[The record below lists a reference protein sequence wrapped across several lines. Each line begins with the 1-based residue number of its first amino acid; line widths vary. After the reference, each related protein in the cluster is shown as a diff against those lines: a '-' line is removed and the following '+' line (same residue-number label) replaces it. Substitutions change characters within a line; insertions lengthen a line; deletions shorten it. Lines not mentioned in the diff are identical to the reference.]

1 MGVIIGMDPHKRSA
15 TIEVIDQTG
24 RVLQVGRF
32 DTDHAGYAAMLA
44 AGRAHATT
52 AERVWAVEGC
62 NGIGRHVAH
71 RLVHDGEQVVDVP
84 PKLSAQVRIF
94 ATGNGRKTDP
104 VDAHSVALAALYA
117 PAEPG
122 LRPVLVEDDLLVMG
136 MMVDRRDEL
145 GRARTQTINRLHR
158 LLLELIPGGAKQFL
172 SARQARALVATVKP
186 RDLVGKTRR
195 RFVVELIGE
204 LEGIDRKIKAAE
216 KELTALVIERGSTL
230 LELTGI
236 GPTGAARLLADVGD
250 IHRFRDKD
258 RFASWNGTA
267 PLDASS
273 GAQQRHRLSRAGNRR
288 INRTLH
294 IMAVVQLRNPTPGR
308 EFYDTRKAG
317 GTPSLMA
324 MRSLK
329 RRLSNVVYARM
340 VADQNR
346 RDQQQLELPGTGP
359 GGHRGHDSDS
369 SATGSHPH
377 TGSSDKP
384 LPEPATSQRR
394 TPDPAMS

>member
-15 TIEVIDQTG
+15 TIEVIDEGG
-24 RVLQVGRF
+24 RPLVVGRF
-32 DTDHAGYAAMLA
+32 GTDKAGYAELLA
-44 AGRAHATT
+44 AGRRHPD
-52 AERVWAVEGC
+52 RVWAVEGC
-62 NGIGRHVAH
+62 NGIGKHIAH
-71 RLVHDGEQVVDVP
+71 RLVHDGEVVLDVP
-84 PKLSAQVRIF
+84 PKLSAQVRVF

-104 VDAHSVALAALYA
+104 VDARSVALAALYTSA
-117 PAEPG
+117 NPG
-122 LRPVLVEDDLLVMG
+122 LRRVKVDDDLVVMG
-136 MMVDRRDEL
+136 LLVDRRDEL
-145 GRARTQTINRLHR
+145 GRARTQTLNRLHR
-158 LLLELIPGGAKQFL
+158 LLLELFPGGAKQFL
-172 SARQARALVATVKP
+172 SAPQARALIATTRP

-195 RFVVELIGE
+195 RLAVELVTE
-204 LEGIDRKIKAAE
+204 LETIDKKIKTAE
-216 KELTALVIERGSTL
+216 KDLAALVTERGSTL
-230 LELTGI
+230 MELTGI

-294 IMAVVQLRNPTPGR
+294 IMAVVQLRHPTPGR
-308 EFYDTRKAG
+308 DFYDARKAG

-324 MRSLK
+324 MRALK

-346 RDQQQLELPGTGP
+346 RDQAPMTGP
-359 GGHRGHDSDS
+359 GGHQGNGSDS
-369 SATGSHPH
+369 SVAGSQPY

-384 LPEPATSQRR
+384 LPGPVTSQRR
-394 TPDPAMS
+394 TLVLAVS

>member
-15 TIEVIDQTG
+15 TIEVIDEVG
-24 RVLQVGRF
+24 RMVAVGRF
-32 DTDHAGYAAMLA
+32 GTDRAGYAELLA
-44 AGRAHATT
+44 AAREHRD
-52 AERVWAVEGC
+52 RVWAVEGC
-62 NGIGRHVAH
+62 NGIGRHIAH
-71 RLVHDGEQVVDVP
+71 RLVHDGETVLDVP
-84 PKLSAQVRIF
+84 AKLSAQVRVF

-122 LRPVLVEDDLLVMG
+122 LRRVEVDGDLVVMG
-136 MMVDRRDEL
+136 LLVDRRDEL
-145 GRARTQTINRLHR
+145 GRARTQTLNRLHR
-158 LLLELIPGGAKQFL
+158 LLLELFPGGAKRFL
-172 SARQARALVATVKP
+172 SAPQARALIATTKP
-186 RDLVGKTRR
+186 RDLAGKTRR
-195 RFVVELIGE
+195 RIVVELIGE
-204 LEGIDRKIKAAE
+204 LEAIDRKIKTAE
-216 KELTALVIERGSTL
+216 KDLAALVTDRGSTL
-230 LELTGI
+230 MDLTGI
-236 GPTGAARLLADVGD
+236 GPTGAARLLADVRD

-273 GAQQRHRLSRAGNRR
+273 GNQQRHRLSRAGNRR

-308 EFYDTRKAG
+308 DFYRAKKAG

-340 VADQNR
+340 IADQNS
-346 RDQQQLELPGTGP
+346 RDQSRVTGP
-359 GGHRGHDSDS
+359 GGQRGNDSDS
-369 SATGSHPH
+369 SATGSQPH
-377 TGSSDKP
+377 TGTSDKP
-384 LPEPATSQRR
+384 LPGPATNQRR
-394 TPDPAMS
+394 TLTPAVS